1 MKKTIVPFLTVAIS
15 LSSMSASRA
24 NTYELHI
31 TKQQVVAGEPN
42 AIYETTIGQTASV
55 TISSRC
61 RYSCKNLD
69 SRERHASMH
78 WQPNVNLI
86 SLPPT
91 RIIVGSY
98 GENRYDMY
106 VVIPE
111 GESWV
116 KTDDILTFTVAA
128 PQLAKTRTPNA
139 LDFVFNKEAFPCFAS
154 SPCRWTSRFWSRGI
168 HSPDSLKALEIRFAK
183 GQDKPLA

>member
-1 MKKTIVPFLTVAIS
+1 MKKTIVPFLTVAI
-15 LSSMSASRA
+15 LLFSMSASRA

-69 SRERHASMH
+69 SRERHDSMH

-91 RIIVGSY
+91 KTIVGSY
-98 GENRYDMY
+98 GEDRYDMY
-106 VVIPE
+106 VEIPQ
-111 GESWV
+111 GKSWV

-128 PQLAKTRTPNA
+128 PNWLKLGHQMRWILSSTKKHSRVLHPVHAGGLR
-139 LDFVFNKEAFPCFAS
+139 AFGA
-154 SPCRWTSRFWSRGI
+154 G
-168 HSPDSLKALEIRFAK
+168 E
-183 GQDKPLA
+183 